1 MQKMPLQRRPRE
13 HKSAPQFPGMILFPQ
28 SEDEFD
34 EEADGDLLDYEISLS
49 LTPKE
54 AKPLR

>member
-1 MQKMPLQRRPRE
+1 
-13 HKSAPQFPGMILFPQ
+13 MILFPQ